1 MTSSQPSV
9 LPDKER
15 IERLCELTKAPPW
28 LRDAV
33 AFIAGEAHEI
43 RPLNDER
50 SSLPALIYRH

>member
-1 MTSSQPSV
+1 MTSV

-15 IERLCELTKAPPW
+15 IEQLCEQTKAPSW

-33 AFIAGEAHEI
+33 AFIAREAHDI
-43 RPLNDER
+43 RPLNDDR